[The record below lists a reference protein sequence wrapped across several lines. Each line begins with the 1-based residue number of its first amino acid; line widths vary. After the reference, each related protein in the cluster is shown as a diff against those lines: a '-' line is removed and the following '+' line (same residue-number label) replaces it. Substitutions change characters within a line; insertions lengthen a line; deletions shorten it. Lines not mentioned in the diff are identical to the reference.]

1 MIIVETMYDLRQLL
15 KKYGIFIYTGTRLG
29 DLEMM
34 ELEIRELYNL
44 KMIKMKEFQQAILLI
59 RNEKLNVK

>member
-1 MIIVETMYDLRQLL
+1 VIIVETMYDLRQLL